1 MEEIAL
7 DVVSPCFEARAVWS
21 QLVGGP
27 AEASFL
33 AAIGRAIVS
42 RRWFGAK
49 TRTIQAIEV
58 LDSLPLSTAARLLL
72 LRLVFSGGP
81 DEIYQ
86 VPLALADGD
95 EAQRALAGQNA
106 SLWAQI
112 RLVDCP
118 EPVVLVDALD
128 DAAVQRELLYALET
142 AAPMH
147 GIAGELVGWRT
158 SQFAALRGPID
169 VDLPPRL
176 VGAEQS
182 NSSIVYGDR
191 LILKLFRRVELGI
204 NPDVEIC
211 ARLTERSFER
221 VPPLAGG
228 LDYRSAGREPWTLAM
243 AQGFVPN
250 EGDAWQNILRRLKT
264 FLGSVVADRFVLPE
278 AVRLP
283 AESLLTTSERP
294 LPGGVVRAFREF
306 AADIERLGT
315 RTAQMHLE
323 LAMDGENPGFQ
334 PELFSEADRRAF
346 AARARELTR
355 ETFELLR
362 DQVPRLAVAARKD
375 AENLLPLEPVVREHF
390 DRLAEQQVEVFKIR
404 VHGDYHLGQVLAAGD
419 DFYIIDF
426 EGEPARPLSERRQKQ
441 LALRDVAGMIRSFH
455 YASCSAADEL
465 LEATAPHH
473 PELIE
478 QWSGAWYFWMSVAF
492 LAAYRRAAQG
502 RRFLPSASHDFEQ
515 LLGACLLEKA
525 VYELRYELNN
535 RPDWTYL
542 PLRAL
547 HELLGNRNI

>member
-7 DVVSPCFEARAVWS
+7 DAALPRFDPQAVWS

-49 TRTIQAIEV
+49 TRTIQSLEI
-58 LDSLPLSTAARLLL
+58 LDALPLSIVARLMLL
-72 LRLVFSGGP
+72 QLEFANGP
-81 DEIYQ
+81 AEIYQ
-86 VPLALADGD
+86 VPLTLATGD
-95 EAQRALAGQNA
+95 RASWLLSEQIA
-106 SLWAQI
+106 SLWARI
-112 RLVDCP
+112 RVGDGP
-118 EPVVLVDALD
+118 DPVVLVDALN

-142 AAPMH
+142 AAPIQ

-158 SQFAALRGPID
+158 SQFVALRGATD
-169 VDLPPRL
+169 VDLPPQL

-191 LILKLFRRVELGI
+191 LILKVFRRVEMGI

-211 ARLTERSFER
+211 TRLTDRGFER

-228 LDYRSAGREPWTLAM
+228 LEYCSAGREPWTLAM

-250 EGDAWQNILRRLKT
+250 QGDAWQNALRRLKT
-264 FLGSVVADRFVLPE
+264 FVESMLTDPQALPG

-283 AESLLTTSERP
+283 VEGLSTTSESP
-294 LPGGVVRAFREF
+294 LPSGVARAFPDF

-323 LAMDGENPGFQ
+323 LAAGGEDPAFQ
-334 PELFSEADRRAF
+334 PELFSEDDRRAW

-362 DQVPRLAVAARKD
+362 EQGPRLAVAARKD
-375 AENLLPLEPVVREHF
+375 AANLLPLEPVVHERF
-390 DRLAEQQVEVFKIR
+390 DRLAEYPAEVFKIR
-404 VHGDYHLGQVLAAGD
+404 GHGDYHLGQVLVAGD
-419 DFYIIDF
+419 DFYVIDF

-455 YASCSAADEL
+455 YAGCSTANEL
-465 LEATAPHH
+465 LVSAVPHDAQ
-473 PELIE
+473 LIE
-478 QWSGAWYFWMSVAF
+478 QWTGAWYFWMSVAF
-492 LAAYRRAAQG
+492 LSAYRRAAHG
-502 RRFLPSASHDFEQ
+502 APFLPSASHDFEQ
-515 LLGACLLEKA
+515 LFGACLLEKA
-525 VYELRYELNN
+525 IYELRYELNN
-535 RPDWTYL
+535 RPDWVYL

-547 HELLGNRNI
+547 HEILGNRNI